1 MSIRF
6 RIATHNDDGAF
17 RHATITARQLAA
29 FRQLLREQGD
39 RLGIVLLDPENGQ
52 DHFLSYQFDARIC
65 PIALA
70 TICALFDHDPDV
82 VAVMEEAQYRQRR
95 VTIYPGLHSRDI
107 RVRVSMTSDAGLELY
122 LASADAH
129 ALLAGLGLSPDDV
142 GEIGIAPIRERLA
155 HPAVR
160 RRCLETGV
168 AANAE
173 RLIHLLA
180 LADRDETA
188 RLEWA

>member
-17 RHATITARQLAA
+17 RHATISARQLAA

-39 RLGIVLLDPENGQ
+39 RLGTILLDPENGQ
-52 DHFLSYQFDARIC
+52 HNFLSYQFNAHIC

-70 TICALFDHDPDV
+70 TICTLFDHDPDV

-95 VTIYPGLHSRDI
+95 VTIYPGLYSRDI
-107 RVRVSMTSDAGLELY
+107 RVRVSMTSDAGLELE
-122 LASADAH
+122 LAEADAH
-129 ALLAGLGLSPDDV
+129 ALLASLGLSPDDV
-142 GEIGIAPIRERLA
+142 GEIGIESIRERLA
-155 HPAVR
+155 RPAVR

-168 AANAE
+168 AGIAE
-173 RLIHLLA
+173 RLIHLLI
-180 LADRDETA
+180 LADMDKTA